1 MDNEI
6 NTAGV
11 LGMFEQHAKQDAEN
25 FGLLR
30 DDVADVKADVV
41 AARSEIAELKLELTK
56 YKGMVGGV
64 MLLGSAIATF
74 IGFVAA
80 IVIEHFWK

>member
-1 MDNEI
+1 
-6 NTAGV
+6 
-11 LGMFEQHAKQDAEN
+11 MFEQHAKQDAEN